1 MAKVNLEELVGG
13 GLQEVFA
20 KAMEEVV
27 ENMQNPNTPYKN
39 KREIAI
45 KLKFEQNEDRD
56 DAAVDISVTTK
67 LAPVKPMVTRMAI
80 GKDLRTGKV
89 YAQEYG
95 GQMRGQ
101 MSFEPSKE
109 NPQELMIDGKAVDPE
124 TGEIKE
130 SPVKVLDMRTA
141 KQA

>member
-39 KREIAI
+39 KREITI

-109 NPQELMIDGKAVDPE
+109 NPQELMIDGKTVDQE

-130 SPVKVLDMRTA
+130 SAKVLDMRA
-141 KQA
+141 VKQA

>member
-80 GKDLRTGKV
+80 GKDLRTGEV

-95 GQMRGQ
+95 NTMRGQ
-101 MSFEPSKE
+101 MEFKPSAQ
-109 NPQELMIDGKAVDPE
+109 NPAELVVDGKTVDPE

>member
-39 KREIAI
+39 KREITI

-56 DAAVDISVTTK
+56 DAAVDISVITK

-80 GKDLRTGKV
+80 GKDLRTGEV

-95 GQMRGQ
+95 NTMRGQ
-101 MSFEPSKE
+101 MEFKPIAQ
-109 NPQELMIDGKAVDPE
+109 NPAELVVDGKVVDPE

-130 SPVKVLDMRTA
+130 SPVKVLDMRVA

>member
-39 KREIAI
+39 K
-45 KLKFEQNEDRD
+45 LKFEQNEDRN

-95 GQMRGQ
+95 NTMRGQ
-101 MSFEPSKE
+101 MEFKPSAQ
-109 NPQELMIDGKAVDPE
+109 NLAELVVDGKTVDPE

>member
-1 MAKVNLEELVGG
+1 
-13 GLQEVFA
+13 
-20 KAMEEVV
+20 
-27 ENMQNPNTPYKN
+27 MQKRWRKLWRICRIPTLHTKT
-39 KREIAI
+39 KREITI

-56 DAAVDISVTTK
+56 DAAVDISVITK

-80 GKDLRTGKV
+80 GKDLKTGEV

-95 GQMRGQ
+95 NTMRGQ
-101 MSFEPSKE
+101 MEFKPSAQ
-109 NPQELMIDGKAVDPE
+109 NPAELVVDGKVVDPE

-130 SPVKVLDMRTA
+130 SPVKVLDMRVA

>member
-45 KLKFEQNEDRD
+45 KLKFEQNEDRN

-95 GQMRGQ
+95 NTMRGQ
-101 MSFEPSKE
+101 MEFVV
-109 NPQELMIDGKAVDPE
+109 DGKTVDPE